1 MGHKSNSTRH
11 TTRRVATCGVFCA
24 LAVVMLGLGA
34 IITVLD
40 MTASAVAALVLLP
53 ILLCYGRK
61 YAWLAYAVTAVLGV
75 LLMPQSLASWMYAGL
90 AGFYPMIKMK
100 LDRLPRLL
108 GWLVKL
114 ALLTAVLMLYL
125 SVFYFIMLG
134 GEGSFV
140 DALLLG
146 FGESESGTLLAW
158 ATVGLS
164 VLTYVLFD
172 ILIDRVLILYYLRWQ
187 KRVEKWMG
195 K

>member
-1 MGHKSNSTRH
+1 MGHDRNSTRH

-75 LLMPQSLASWMYAGL
+75 LLMPQSFATWMYAGL

-108 GWLVKL
+108 GWLIKL
-114 ALLTAVLMLYL
+114 AILTAVLMLYL
-125 SVFYFIMLG
+125 AVFYFIMLG
-134 GEGSFV
+134 GEGSFT
-140 DALLLG
+140 DAFFGG
-146 FGESESGTLLAW
+146 FGEADGTPVMAY
-158 ATVGLS
+158 AAVGLS
-164 VLTYVLFD
+164 VLTFVLFD
-172 ILIDRVLILYYLRWQ
+172 MLIDRVLVLYYIKWQ
-187 KRVEKWMG
+187 KRVEKWL
-195 K
+195 KP

>member
-1 MGHKSNSTRH
+1 MGHKGNSARH

-125 SVFYFIMLG
+125 SAFYFIMLG
-134 GEGSFV
+134 GEGSF
-140 DALLLG
+140 AEAFLKG
-146 FGESESGTLLAW
+146 FGEADGTPIMAY
-158 ATVGLS
+158 AAVGLS
-164 VLTYVLFD
+164 VFTFVLFD
-172 ILIDRVLILYYLRWQ
+172 MLIDRVLVLYYVRWQ
-187 KRVEKWMG
+187 KRVEKWL
-195 K
+195 KP

>member
-1 MGHKSNSTRH
+1 M
-11 TTRRVATCGVFCA
+11 
-24 LAVVMLGLGA
+24 AVVMLGLGA

-75 LLMPQSLASWMYAGL
+75 LLMPQSFATWMYAGL

-114 ALLTAVLMLYL
+114 ALLTVVLMLYL

-134 GEGSFV
+134 GEGSFA
-140 DALLLG
+140 DAFLKG
-146 FGESESGTLLAW
+146 FGEADGTPIMAY
-158 ATVGLS
+158 AAVGLS
-164 VLTYVLFD
+164 VLIFVLFD
-172 ILIDRVLILYYLRWQ
+172 MLIDRVLVLYYVKWQ
-187 KRVEKWMG
+187 KRVEKWL
-195 K
+195 KP